1 MSWSFEVARIRGI
14 SIKVHVTFFI
24 IVFLFASQWYDMT
37 NGSAAGAT
45 FGIILVLLLFLCV
58 TLHELGHSLVAQRF
72 GIPVR
77 EITLLP
83 LGGISQISKN
93 PDTPMHDLL
102 IAAAG
107 PLVNVVIALVLA
119 LVLGAQSSLGRL
131 TPTGILQGNLNE
143 PSFTNLLVW
152 LTAANFTLAVFN
164 LIPAFPLDGGRIF
177 RALLAMPLGYPRATA
192 IASVV
197 GQFLAIALGIWAFA
211 IGDWVLVLVA
221 LFVFI
226 GAGQQT
232 SVATSKTVLATQKV
246 GDAYNKNALVLVI
259 GDRVSKAVDYIL
271 TSYQPDYAVMQGN
284 KPIGIVTRND
294 VLRSLAS
301 NPDDLYVQQIMQRD
315 MLKIDANLT
324 LEEARNLMT
333 EKACRVAAVFNGDT
347 YLGLI
352 SLEDISEA
360 FMILTF
366 WQRQQKLRQEKLAG
380 KPT

>member
-1 MSWSFEVARIRGI
+1 MSWSFEIARIRGI
-14 SIKVHVTFFI
+14 SIKVHITFFI

-58 TLHELGHSLVAQRF
+58 TLHELGHSFVAQRF

-107 PLVNVVIALVLA
+107 PLVNVVIALILA

-197 GQFLAIALGIWAFA
+197 GQMLAIALGIWAFA

-294 VLRSLAS
+294 VLKSLAS

-315 MLKIDANLT
+315 ILKIDANLT
-324 LEEARNLMT
+324 LEEARNQMT

-360 FMILTF
+360 FMVLTF

>member
-1 MSWSFEVARIRGI
+1 MSWSFEIARIRGI

-45 FGIILVLLLFLCV
+45 FGIILVLLLFFCV

-107 PLVNVVIALVLA
+107 PLVNVVIALLLA

-131 TPTGILQGNLNE
+131 TPTGILEGNLNE
-143 PSFTNLLVW
+143 PSLTNLLVW
-152 LTAANFTLAVFN
+152 LTAANFTLAAFN

-197 GQFLAIALGIWAFA
+197 GQVLAIALGIWAFA

-232 SVATSKTVLATQKV
+232 SVASSKTVLATQKV

-294 VLRSLAS
+294 VLKSLAS

-315 MLKIDANLT
+315 ILKLDANLT
-324 LEEARNLMT
+324 LEEARNQMT
-333 EKACRVAAVFNGDT
+333 EKASRVAAVFNGDT
-347 YLGLI
+347 YLGLT

-360 FMILTF
+360 FMVLTF